1 MISKT
6 GIHALAALAALAR
19 LGAGAYA
26 GSGDIAREIGAPRN
40 YLGKL
45 LKTLADAGFLESQKG
60 KGGGFRMARDPA
72 AIPLIKVIEKIER
85 IDRWSGCLMGR
96 GRCSE
101 SLSKNRPAAIL
112 RRPSG
117 AEEGEAACRGR
128 RGGGSASPANKSVSE
143 RPSQSRRAEGIVRRP
158 SDGMRRPISTQYRSL
173 EWSANLKRAWK
184 PRK

>member
-72 AIPLIKVIEKIER
+72 TIPLINVIGKIER
-85 IDRWSGCLMGR
+85 IDRWSDCLMGR
-96 GRCSE
+96 GRCSDTNPCPAHERWAKVREAYLDFLE
-101 SLSKNRPAAIL
+101 STSIADLAA
-112 RRPSG
+112 G
-117 AEEGEAACRGR
+117 GR
-128 RGGGSASPANKSVSE
+128 WASEKQDSAIGKTK
-143 RPSQSRRAEGIVRRP
+143 G
-158 SDGMRRPISTQYRSL
+158 
-173 EWSANLKRAWK
+173 
-184 PRK
+184 PRKNKV